1 MLRDSRGDMPKFI
14 RVSMRFLRWSAMCAA
29 AACAGLATAAYP
41 ERPIRI
47 LTPFSAGSVTDVIAR
62 AIASNLSEAWGQPVV
77 VDNRAGAG
85 GVIAAEIVAKSPP
98 DGYTLLI
105 GATGPTTINPNL
117 LKNLPYDAA
126 RDFAPIT
133 LIAANNL
140 LLAVAPTV
148 PAKSVKELIALARA
162 KPGQLRYGSPGIG
175 SSPHLAGELFSALA
189 HVEMTHVPY
198 KGSPQYVVDLLAG
211 RIDFVIAAA
220 GPLLPHIKTGRLKLL
235 GVSTPERDP
244 AMPDVPTIKE
254 GLPGFEVVG
263 WFGLLGRAGT
273 PAAIINK
280 LHGEVVRIVGLPSV
294 KTQFASSGL
303 ETKVSSSPAEF
314 AALIRSDREKWAK
327 VIKAAG
333 IRIE

>member
-1 MLRDSRGDMPKFI
+1 MKKSRSQGLI
-14 RVSMRFLRWSAMCAA
+14 GLLNLAIACIALILSGIAA
-29 AACAGLATAAYP
+29 AEYP

-62 AIASNLSEAWGQPVV
+62 TIGTSLSEAWGQPVV

-85 GVIAAEIVAKSPP
+85 GVLAAEIVAKAPP

-105 GATGPTTINPNL
+105 GATGPTTVNPNL

-133 LIAANNL
+133 LTAANVL
-140 LLAVAPTV
+140 LMAVAPTV

-162 KPGQLRYGSPGIG
+162 KPGELRYGSPGIG
-175 SSPHLAGELFSALA
+175 SSPHLAGELFGALA
-189 HVEMTHVPY
+189 HVQMTHVPY

-211 RIDFVIAAA
+211 RIDFVIAAS

-235 GVSTPERDP
+235 GVSTPTRDP
-244 AMPDVPTIKE
+244 GMPDVPTIME

-273 PAAIINK
+273 PAALIKK
-280 LHGEVVRIVGLPSV
+280 LHAEVVRILALPSV
-294 KTQFASSGL
+294 KTQFAAHGL
-303 ETKVSSSPAEF
+303 EIRVSASPAEF
-314 AALIRSDREKWAK
+314 GELIRRDRERWAK
-327 VIKAAG
+327 VIKDAG
-333 IRIE
+333 IRAE

>member
-1 MLRDSRGDMPKFI
+1 
-14 RVSMRFLRWSAMCAA
+14 MRTSTRILIPALISLALAD
-29 AACAGLATAAYP
+29 ATAAEYP

-62 AIASNLSEAWGQPVV
+62 TIASSLSEAWGQPVV

-85 GVIAAEIVAKSPP
+85 GVLAAEIVAKSPP

-105 GATGPTTINPNL
+105 GATGPTTVNPSL
-117 LKNLPYDAA
+117 VKNLPYDAA
-126 RDFAPIT
+126 RAFAPIT
-133 LIAANNL
+133 LTAANVL
-140 LLAVAPTV
+140 LMAVAPAV
-148 PAKSVKELIALARA
+148 PAKSVKELIAIARA

-175 SSPHLAGELFSALA
+175 SSPHLAGELFGALA

-220 GPLLPHIKTGRLKLL
+220 GPLLPHIKAGRLKLF
-235 GVSTPERDP
+235 GVSTPQRDP
-244 AMPDVPTIKE
+244 AMPDVPTIME

-280 LHGEVVRIVGLPSV
+280 LHAEVVRIVGLPAV
-294 KTQFASSGL
+294 KAQFAANGL
-303 ETKVSSSPAEF
+303 ETRVSASPAEF
-314 AALIRSDREKWAK
+314 AELIRKDRERWAK
-327 VIKAAG
+327 VIKDAG
-333 IRIE
+333 IKAE

>member
-1 MLRDSRGDMPKFI
+1 VRTSIPILALVIAAGAVAFGKP
-14 RVSMRFLRWSAMCAA
+14 AA
-29 AACAGLATAAYP
+29 AEYP

-62 AIASNLSEAWGQPVV
+62 TLASNLSEAWGQPVV

-85 GVIAAEIVAKSPP
+85 GVLAAEIVAKSPP

-105 GATGPTTINPNL
+105 GATGPTTVNPSL
-117 LKNLPYDAA
+117 IRKLPYDAA

-133 LIAANNL
+133 LTAANVL
-140 LLAVAPTV
+140 LLALAPSV

-162 KPGQLRYGSPGIG
+162 KPGELRYGSPGIG
-175 SSPHLAGELFSALA
+175 SSPHLAGELFGALA
-189 HVEMTHVPY
+189 KVQMTHVPY

-220 GPLLPHIKTGRLKLL
+220 GPLLPHIKTGRLRLL

-244 AMPDVPTIKE
+244 AMPDVPTIME

-263 WFGLLGRAGT
+263 WFGILGRAGT
-273 PAAIINK
+273 PAPVIRK
-280 LHGEVVRIVGLPSV
+280 LHAEIVRIVGLPSV
-294 KTQFASSGL
+294 KAQFAANGM
-303 ETKVSSSPAEF
+303 ETRVSASPAEF
-314 AALIRSDREKWAK
+314 AELIRKDRERWAK
-327 VIKAAG
+327 VIREAG
-333 IRIE
+333 IKAE